1 MNRGQLLTL
10 TITLVLLAGAG
21 VGGWFAG
28 AKLLATQ
35 PEEPAAL
42 AVDAAAPEDDED
54 AGAAAGVAGRVRVG
68 YDPSANINT
77 ALVLGAAGLSPF
89 GQPEGLRGRQV
100 LAGRIVELREE
111 RREIETAS
119 GLAEVM
125 FHAITLKTSS
135 GTTTISIRADSTFL
149 LRLGGADPAAIAPGA
164 AVALI
169 LEESDGGRATAVAG
183 LVLPADAR
191 PVLNPGLPVVGDPP
205 PEAEE

>member
-1 MNRGQLLTL
+1 MTPGRLLAL

-28 AKLLATQ
+28 AELLAEQ
-35 PEEPAAL
+35 PADPAAL
-42 AVDAAAPEDDED
+42 AVDAAASEDDED

-68 YDPSANINT
+68 YDPTANVNT

-119 GLAEVM
+119 GLAEVV
-125 FHAITLKTSS
+125 FHAITLRNSS
-135 GTTTISIRADSTFL
+135 GTTTISVRADSTFL
-149 LRLGGADPAAIAPGA
+149 LRLGGAEASAIAPGA

-183 LVLPADAR
+183 LVLPAEAR

-205 PEAEE
+205 AGAEE

>member
-1 MNRGQLLTL
+1 MTPGRLLAL

-21 VGGWFAG
+21 AGGWFAG
-28 AKLLATQ
+28 AELLAEQ
-35 PEEPAAL
+35 PEDPAAL
-42 AVDAAAPEDDED
+42 AVDAAAAEDDED
-54 AGAAAGVAGRVRVG
+54 EGAAAGVAGRVRVG
-68 YDPSANINT
+68 YDPTAHVNT

-119 GLAEVM
+119 GLAEVV
-125 FHAITLKTSS
+125 FHAITLRNSS

-149 LRLGGADPAAIAPGA
+149 LRLSGAEAAAIAPGA

-183 LVLPADAR
+183 LVLPAEAR
-191 PVLNPGLPVVGDPP
+191 PVLNPGLPVVGDSAA
-205 PEAEE
+205 AEE